1 MAETREIVITIKEK
15 QDQQNIDTSNITT
28 SNVSKIDNSNIS
40 TTTSVLLNQALESA
54 KQDINRIVSYEI
66 QKNFNLTDNYIGE
79 RNLNN
84 AKQVVSRASK
94 IGVSIATGFATG
106 GIVGAIIVAG
116 LEAISLGIDTYQNQE
131 NQNIKL
137 RQNDLQLSFS
147 RQRSGYSLISN
158 SIGENK

>member
-15 QDQQNIDTSNITT
+15 QDKQNIDTSNITT

-106 GIVGAIIVAG
+106 GIVGAIVVAG

>member
-15 QDQQNIDTSNITT
+15 QDKQNIDTSNITT

>member
-15 QDQQNIDTSNITT
+15 PDKQNIDTSNITT

-79 RNLNN
+79 RYLNN

-106 GIVGAIIVAG
+106 GIVGAIVVAG

-137 RQNDLQLSFS
+137 KQNDLQLSFS